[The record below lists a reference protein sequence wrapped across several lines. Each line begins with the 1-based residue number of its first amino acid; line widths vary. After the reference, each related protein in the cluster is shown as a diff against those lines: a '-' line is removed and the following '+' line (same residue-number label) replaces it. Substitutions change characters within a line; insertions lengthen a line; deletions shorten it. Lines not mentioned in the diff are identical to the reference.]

1 MPRDKANQQS
11 ITDMIKVLGLS
22 DKVLKRAMIN
32 MLKTLTEKVKNMQ
45 DQSENLSIDGKYK
58 NE

>member
-1 MPRDKANQQS
+1 M
-11 ITDMIKVLGLS
+11 TKVLGLS